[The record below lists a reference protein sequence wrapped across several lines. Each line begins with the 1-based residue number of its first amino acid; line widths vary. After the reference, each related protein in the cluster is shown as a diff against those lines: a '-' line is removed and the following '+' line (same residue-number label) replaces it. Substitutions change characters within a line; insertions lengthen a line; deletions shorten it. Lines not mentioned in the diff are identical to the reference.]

1 MRPACSAGRAEKRRP
16 LSCRTGT
23 AVPCARRGE
32 PGRVRRAGHGIL
44 CQGSALGKE
53 NRAGSGGGEA
63 ARSGVPDRCV
73 AGERVSFQIEHA
85 ADRVVLAACVFGALA
100 GGLFAVRK
108 IGRSTLLVGAG
119 VGAILFLLLLSIGA
133 LLFASVS
140 LSNGGAAILLS
151 CLCGGAM
158 AGILG
163 ARRKKRKR

>member
-1 MRPACSAGRAEKRRP
+1 MTKKKPEKRRDARP
-16 LSCRTGT
+16 AESGSLWLSVMGELLKGGLV
-23 AVPCARRGE
+23 AVLAVLLALAVCA
-32 PGRVRRAGHGIL
+32 VFI
-44 CQGSALGKE
+44 S
-53 NRAGSGGGEA
+53 N
-63 ARSGVPDRCV
+63 GVI
-73 AGERVSFQIEHA
+73 SEHA

>member
-1 MRPACSAGRAEKRRP
+1 MTKKKPEKRRDARP
-16 LSCRTGT
+16 AESGSLWLSVMGELLKGGLV
-23 AVPCARRGE
+23 AVLAVLLALAVCA
-32 PGRVRRAGHGIL
+32 VFI
-44 CQGSALGKE
+44 S
-53 NRAGSGGGEA
+53 N
-63 ARSGVPDRCV
+63 GVI
-73 AGERVSFQIEHA
+73 SEHA
-85 ADRVVLAACVFGALA
+85 ADRVVLAACVFGA
-100 GGLFAVRK
+100 LFAVRK